1 MSRFTP
7 IPILAVLCALG
18 PAMVS
23 AQGAPKPKP
32 KAPAP
37 AYSGMCDASAALA
50 VGSDRFLV
58 ANDEDNILRLY
69 RADQPGRALVS
80 RDITD
85 FLALENPQKEADIE
99 GSAALGKTLY
109 WITSHGRNKEG
120 KIKSNRYQF
129 FALALT
135 DKGGAAVSIAGVG
148 KPYTHLM
155 QDLLADQRLER
166 FKLDPLTKKDDPKRA
181 PEKEGSTNIEGLCA
195 WRDSQLLIAFRNPI
209 PDGKALLVPLTN
221 PARVIE
227 GDKAVFGDPIQLDLG
242 GLGVRSIER
251 LPGST
256 YLIVAGPFDDHGAFQ
271 LYQWS
276 GDLAQQPERIQGA
289 DLSNLNPEAIVVYP
303 KRNKVQL
310 LSDDGGEPVGTI
322 PACKDLPDPWRK
334 TFRHRWVSLP
344 PK

>member
-1 MSRFTP
+1 
-7 IPILAVLCALG
+7 
-18 PAMVS
+18 
-23 AQGAPKPKP
+23 
-32 KAPAP
+32 
-37 AYSGMCDASAALA
+37 MCDASAALA

-69 RADQPGRALVS
+69 QADIPGPALS
-80 RDITD
+80 NHDISD

-99 GSAALGKTLY
+99 GSAALGQTLY
-109 WITSHGRNKEG
+109 WITSHGRNKDG
-120 KIKSNRYQF
+120 KIKSNRYRF

-135 DKGGAAVSIAGVG
+135 EKGGAVSIAGVG

-155 QDLLADQRLER
+155 EDMLADQRLAR
-166 FKLDPLTKKDDPKRA
+166 FKLDPLTKKDAPERA
-181 PEKEGSTNIEGLCA
+181 PEKKGSTNIEGLCA

-209 PDGKALLVPLTN
+209 PGGKALLVPLTN

-242 GLGVRSIER
+242 GLGVRSIEL
-251 LPGST
+251 LPGGST

-276 GDLAQQPERIQGA
+276 GDPAQQPKRIQDA
-289 DLSNLNPEAIVVYP
+289 DLSKLNPEAIVVYP
-303 KRNKVQL
+303 KRDKVQL
-310 LSDDGGEPVGTI
+310 LSDDGGERDRAGTE
-322 PACKDLPDPWRK
+322 CKDLPDPSRK
-334 TFRHRWVSLP
+334 TFRHRWVSPP